1 MSTRSNAFCEFCSY
15 NMSIVND
22 KHLREAENK
31 EDMTMKKKV
40 LSVLLIGTMTA
51 SVLAGCGN
59 DSGEVANAGENANA
73 TADAADATG
82 TTEAGGDTAEAATGN
97 PVTLKTVSMFGGTDP
112 NKEAYEAIN
121 AEVMEQYS
129 YITIEDNSQTSDEE
143 WKAAVNADFSVG
155 NEPDVIQFFTDATA
169 DSIIATDKLVSI
181 EEIRA
186 EYPEYAADT
195 LDSALAAAANTDG
208 VQRAVPTTGYW
219 EGLFCN
225 KDLFD
230 QYGLE
235 LPTDW
240 ESLETAIT
248 TFKENDIIPIACSLN
263 NVPHYWIEF
272 LMLYSAGEEEY
283 TSIPETAP
291 EGWIKGL
298 EMFKTLRDMGAFPM
312 DTDSVDDAYTGQLFR
327 DKKAA
332 MQLDGSWYAGN
343 IEDTENTVVI
353 AFPGVPEQKAEPNSL
368 VGGISS
374 GFYITRKAWEDPD
387 KRDAAV
393 KFVMAHTC
401 QAGVQRY
408 WEATGAVSQAAV
420 EVTPVEGATPFAESI
435 AAYTSSASA
444 IVAPTDSRI
453 GDAYKTLVS
462 EIVKVSTG
470 SMTAEDAINEALAL
484 VQ

>member
-1 MSTRSNAFCEFCSY
+1 
-15 NMSIVND
+15 
-22 KHLREAENK
+22 
-31 EDMTMKKKV
+31 MKKKV
-40 LSVLLIGTMTA
+40 LSVLLVGAMTA
-51 SVLAGCGN
+51 SLFAGCGS
-59 DSGEVANAGENANA
+59 DAGE
-73 TADAADATG
+73 TTG
-82 TTEAGGDTAEAATGN
+82 SAGGSAETTEAGGSKN

-112 NKEAYEAIN
+112 NAEVYQAIN
-121 AEVMEQYS
+121 NELMEEYD
-129 YITIEDNSQTSDEE
+129 YITIEDNSQSSDEE

-169 DSIIATDKLVSI
+169 DTIVATDKLVSI
-181 EEIRA
+181 DEIRA

-195 LDSALAAAANTDG
+195 LDSALIAAANTDG
-208 VQRAVPTTGYW
+208 VMRAVPTTGYW
-219 EGLFCN
+219 EGLYCN

-230 QYGLE
+230 EYGLE

-240 ESLETAIT
+240 ESMEKAIV

-272 LMLYSAGEEEY
+272 LMLYSAGVDEY
-283 TSIPETAP
+283 TTIPETAP
-291 EGWIKGL
+291 EGWVAGL
-298 EMFKTLRDMGAFPM
+298 EMFKTLRDMGAFPA
-312 DTDSVDDAYTGQLFR
+312 DTDTVDDAYIGQLFR

-353 AFPGVPEQKAEPNSL
+353 AFPGVPDQKAEAGAL

-393 KFVMAHTC
+393 KFVMAHTS
-401 QAGVQRY
+401 QEGVQRY

-420 EVTPVEGATPFAESI
+420 EVTPVDGATPFAQSI
-435 AAYTSSASA
+435 AEYTSNASA
-444 IVAPTDSRI
+444 IVSPTDSRI

-470 SMTAEDAINEALAL
+470 AMSAEDALNEALAL

>member
-1 MSTRSNAFCEFCSY
+1 
-15 NMSIVND
+15 
-22 KHLREAENK
+22 
-31 EDMTMKKKV
+31 MKKKV
-40 LSVLLIGTMTA
+40 LSVLLAGAMTA
-51 SVLAGCGN
+51 SLFTGCG
-59 DSGEVANAGENANA
+59 SNAGE
-73 TADAADATG
+73 TTG
-82 TTEAGGDTAEAATGN
+82 AAGGDAATTEEGVAGADVSTAQN

-112 NKEAYEAIN
+112 NAEVYQAIN
-121 AEVMEQYS
+121 NEIMTEYD
-129 YITIEDNSQTSDEE
+129 YITIEDNSQSSDEE

-169 DSIIATDKLVSI
+169 DTIVATDKLVSI

-208 VQRAVPTTGYW
+208 VERAVPTTGYW
-219 EGLFCN
+219 EGLYCN

-240 ESLETAIT
+240 ESMEKAIT

-272 LMLYSAGEEEY
+272 LMLYAAGADEY

-291 EGWIKGL
+291 EGWSAGL
-298 EMFKTLRDMGAFPM
+298 EMFKTLRDMGAFPA
-312 DTDSVDDAYTGQLFR
+312 DTDTVDDAYIGQLFR

-353 AFPGVPEQKAEPNSL
+353 AFPGVPNQKAEAGSL

-393 KFVMAHTC
+393 KFVMAHTS

-420 EVTPVEGATPFAESI
+420 EVTPVDGATPFAQSI
-435 AAYTSSASA
+435 AEYTSNASA

-453 GDAYKTLVS
+453 GDAYKTLVA

-470 SMTAEDAINEALAL
+470 AISAEDAINEALSL
-484 VQ
+484 MQ

>member
-1 MSTRSNAFCEFCSY
+1 
-15 NMSIVND
+15 
-22 KHLREAENK
+22 
-31 EDMTMKKKV
+31 MKKKV

-51 SVLAGCGN
+51 SMLAGCGN
-59 DSGEVANAGENANA
+59 DSNE
-73 TADAADATG
+73 TTG
-82 TTEAGGDTAEAATGN
+82 TGDGAGNAAGTAESTEAGGATAEEAKN

-112 NKEAYEAIN
+112 NKETYEAIN
-121 AEVMEQYS
+121 AELMEEYD

-219 EGLFCN
+219 EGLYCN

-240 ESLETAIT
+240 ESMETAIT
-248 TFKENDIIPIACSLN
+248 TFKENGIIPIACSLN

-272 LMLYSAGEEEY
+272 LMLYSAGVDEY
-283 TSIPETAP
+283 TSVPETAP
-291 EGWIKGL
+291 EGWVKGL
-298 EMFKTLRDMGAFPM
+298 EMFQTLREMGAFPE
-312 DTDSVDDAYTGQLFR
+312 DTDTVDDAYIGQLFR

-353 AFPGVPEQKAEPNSL
+353 AFPGVPDQKAEAGSL

-374 GFYITRKAWEDPD
+374 GFYITKKAWEDPD

-420 EVTPVEGATPFAESI
+420 EVTPVDGATPFAQSI
-435 AAYTSSASA
+435 AEYTSNASA

-453 GDAYKTLVS
+453 GDAYKTLVA

-484 VQ
+484 IQ

>member
-1 MSTRSNAFCEFCSY
+1 
-15 NMSIVND
+15 
-22 KHLREAENK
+22 
-31 EDMTMKKKV
+31 MKKKV
-40 LSVLLIGTMTA
+40 LSVLLVSAMA
-51 SVLAGCGN
+51 VSMFAGCG
-59 DSGEVANAGENANA
+59 GNAN
-73 TADAADATG
+73 G
-82 TTEAGGDTAEAATGN
+82 TTGSAGTESGSNVASEEGKKE
-97 PVTLKTVSMFGGTDP
+97 VTLKTVSMFGGTDP
-112 NKEAYEAIN
+112 NAEVYQAIN
-121 AEVMEQYS
+121 DELMAQYD
-129 YITIEDNSQTSDEE
+129 YITIEDNSQSSDEE

-169 DSIIATDKLVSI
+169 DTIVATDKLVSI

-186 EYPEYAADT
+186 EYPEYAKDT
-195 LDSALAAAANTDG
+195 LDSALSAAANTDG
-208 VQRAVPTTGYW
+208 VERAVPTTGYW

-230 QYGLE
+230 QYNLE

-240 ESLETAIT
+240 DSLVTAIE

-272 LMLYSAGEEEY
+272 LMLYSSGVDEF
-283 TSIPETAP
+283 TTIPTTAP
-291 EGWIKGL
+291 GGWAEGL
-298 EMFKTLRDMGAFPM
+298 SLFKTLRDMGAFPA
-312 DTDSVDDAYTGQLFR
+312 DTDTVDDAYTGQLFR

-332 MQLDGSWYAGN
+332 MQLDGSWYSGN
-343 IEDTENTVVI
+343 ITDTDNTVVI
-353 AFPGVPEQKAEPNSL
+353 AFPGVPNQKAEANSL
-368 VGGISS
+368 IGGISS

-393 KFVMAHTC
+393 KFVMAHTS

-444 IVAPTDSRI
+444 IVAPTDARI
-453 GDAYKTLVS
+453 GDAYKTLVAQ
-462 EIVKVSTG
+462 IVKVSTG
-470 SMTAEDAINEALAL
+470 AITAEDAINEALATMK
-484 VQ
+484 

>member
-1 MSTRSNAFCEFCSY
+1 
-15 NMSIVND
+15 
-22 KHLREAENK
+22 
-31 EDMTMKKKV
+31 MKKKV
-40 LSVLLIGTMTA
+40 LSVLLVGAMTA
-51 SVLAGCGN
+51 SMFAGCGN
-59 DSGEVANAGENANA
+59 DGGKAAGADGANGGDAAPVTEESGA
-73 TADAADATG
+73 AADA
-82 TTEAGGDTAEAATGN
+82 EAAGN

-112 NKEAYEAIN
+112 NAEVYAAIN
-121 AEVMEQYS
+121 DEFMAENSHV
-129 YITIEDNSQTSDEE
+129 TIEDNSQTSDEE

-169 DSIIATDKLVSI
+169 DTIIATDKLVSV

-186 EYPEYAADT
+186 EYPDYAKDT

-230 QYGLE
+230 QYDLE

-240 ESLETAIT
+240 ASLEKAIT

-272 LMLYSAGEEEY
+272 LMLYAAGPEEY
-283 TSIPETAP
+283 TTVPETAP

-298 EMFKTLRDMGAFPM
+298 EMFKTLRDMGAFPA
-312 DTDSVDDAYTGQLFR
+312 DTDTVDDAYVGQLFR

-353 AFPGVPEQKAEPNSL
+353 PFPGVPDQKAEAGSL

-393 KFVMAHTC
+393 KFVMAHTS
-401 QAGVQRY
+401 QEGVQRY
-408 WEATGAVSQAAV
+408 WETTGAVSQAAV
-420 EVTPVEGATPFAESI
+420 AVTPVDGATPFAQSI
-435 AAYTSSASA
+435 AEYTSNASV

-453 GDAYKTLVS
+453 GDAYKTLVAQ
-462 EIVKVSTG
+462 IVKVSTG
-470 SMTAEDAINEALAL
+470 ATTAEDAINEALG
-484 VQ
+484 VMQ

>member
-1 MSTRSNAFCEFCSY
+1 
-15 NMSIVND
+15 
-22 KHLREAENK
+22 
-31 EDMTMKKKV
+31 MKKRV
-40 LSVLLIGTMTA
+40 LSVLLVTAMTA
-51 SVLAGCGN
+51 SLIGGCGSKN
-59 DSGEVANAGENANA
+59 EGTTSNNNAG
-73 TADAADATG
+73 D
-82 TTEAGGDTAEAATGN
+82 TTSTEVVGESGGQN

-112 NKEAYEAIN
+112 NAEVYQAIN
-121 AEVMEQYS
+121 QELMDTYD
-129 YITIEDNSQTSDEE
+129 YITIEDNSQSSDEE

-169 DSIIATDKLVSI
+169 DTIVATDKLVSI

-195 LDSALAAAANTDG
+195 LDSALSAAANTDG

-219 EGLFCN
+219 EGLYCN

-240 ESLETAIT
+240 DSLVKAIEV
-248 TFKENDIIPIACSLN
+248 FNENDIIPIACSLN

-272 LMLYSAGEEEY
+272 LMLYSAGVDEY
-283 TSIPETAP
+283 TSIPTTAP
-291 EGWIKGL
+291 EGWTNGL
-298 EMFKTLRDMGAFPM
+298 ALFKTLRDMGAFPA
-312 DTDSVDDAYTGQLFR
+312 DTDTVDDAYIGQLFR

-343 IEDTENTVVI
+343 ITDTENTVVI
-353 AFPGVPEQKAEPNSL
+353 AFPGVPDQKAEPGAL

-374 GFYITRKAWEDPD
+374 GFYITRKAWDDPD

-393 KFVMAHTC
+393 KFVMAHTS

-420 EVTPVEGATPFAESI
+420 EVTPVDGATPFAESI
-435 AAYTSSASA
+435 AAYTSSATA
-444 IVAPTDSRI
+444 IVSPTDARI
-453 GDAYKTLVS
+453 GDAYKTLVAQ
-462 EIVKVSTG
+462 IVKVSTG
-470 SMTAEDAINEALAL
+470 AISAEDAINEALSL
-484 VQ
+484 KQ

>member
-1 MSTRSNAFCEFCSY
+1 
-15 NMSIVND
+15 
-22 KHLREAENK
+22 
-31 EDMTMKKKV
+31 MKKKV
-40 LSVLLIGTMTA
+40 LSVLLVGAMTA
-51 SVLAGCGN
+51 SMFAGCGN
-59 DSGEVANAGENANA
+59 DGGKAAGADGANGGDAALVTEESGA
-73 TADAADATG
+73 AADA
-82 TTEAGGDTAEAATGN
+82 EADGN

-112 NKEAYEAIN
+112 NAEVYAAIN
-121 AEVMEQYS
+121 DEFMAENSHV
-129 YITIEDNSQTSDEE
+129 TIEDNSQTSDEE
-143 WKAAVNADFSVG
+143 WKAAVNEDFSVG

-169 DSIIATDKLVSI
+169 DTIIATDKLVSV

-186 EYPEYAADT
+186 EYPDYAKDT

-230 QYGLE
+230 QYDLE

-240 ESLETAIT
+240 ASLEKAIT

-272 LMLYSAGEEEY
+272 LMLYAAGPEEY
-283 TSIPETAP
+283 TTVPETAP

-298 EMFKTLRDMGAFPM
+298 EMFKTLRDMGAFPA
-312 DTDSVDDAYTGQLFR
+312 DTDTVDDAYVGQLFR

-353 AFPGVPEQKAEPNSL
+353 PFPGVPDQKAEAGSL

-393 KFVMAHTC
+393 KFVMAHTS
-401 QAGVQRY
+401 QEGVQRY
-408 WEATGAVSQAAV
+408 WETTGAVSQAAV
-420 EVTPVEGATPFAESI
+420 AVTPVDGATPFAQSI
-435 AAYTSSASA
+435 AEYTSNASV

-453 GDAYKTLVS
+453 GDAYKTLVAQ
-462 EIVKVSTG
+462 IVKVSTG
-470 SMTAEDAINEALAL
+470 ATTAEDAINEALG
-484 VQ
+484 VMQ

>member
-1 MSTRSNAFCEFCSY
+1 
-15 NMSIVND
+15 
-22 KHLREAENK
+22 
-31 EDMTMKKKV
+31 MKKKV
-40 LSVLLIGTMTA
+40 LSVLLVGAMTA
-51 SVLAGCGN
+51 SMFAGCGN
-59 DSGEVANAGENANA
+59 DGGKAAGADGANGGDAALVTEESGAA
-73 TADAADATG
+73 ADAAAD
-82 TTEAGGDTAEAATGN
+82 GN

-112 NKEAYEAIN
+112 NAEVYAAIN
-121 AEVMEQYS
+121 DEFMAENSHV
-129 YITIEDNSQTSDEE
+129 TIEDNSQTSDEE

-169 DSIIATDKLVSI
+169 DTIIATDKLVSV

-186 EYPEYAADT
+186 EYPDYAKDT

-230 QYGLE
+230 QYDLE

-240 ESLETAIT
+240 ASLEKAIT

-272 LMLYSAGEEEY
+272 LMLYAAGPEEY
-283 TSIPETAP
+283 TTVPETAP

-298 EMFKTLRDMGAFPM
+298 EMFKTLRDMGAFPA
-312 DTDSVDDAYTGQLFR
+312 DTDTVDDAYVGQLFR

-332 MQLDGSWYAGN
+332 MQLDGSWYAEN

-353 AFPGVPEQKAEPNSL
+353 PFPGVPDQKAEAGSL

-393 KFVMAHTC
+393 KFVMAHTS
-401 QAGVQRY
+401 QEGVQRY
-408 WEATGAVSQAAV
+408 WETTGAVSQAAV
-420 EVTPVEGATPFAESI
+420 AVTPVDGATPFAQSI
-435 AAYTSSASA
+435 AEYTSNASV

-453 GDAYKTLVS
+453 GDAYKTLVAQ
-462 EIVKVSTG
+462 IVKVSTG
-470 SMTAEDAINEALAL
+470 ATTAEDAINEALG
-484 VQ
+484 VMQ